1 MEVNHF
7 PQHQIEDVPE
17 GRPGNLREV
26 SNLLSLCRLLL
37 TIPTC
42 LLIYYDYRILAVV
55 FFFIAAAT
63 DYLDGW
69 TARRFGQISDL
80 GKILDPLADKLYVAG
95 VVLLLLILG
104 ILPLWL
110 VLPILLRDLL
120 ILLGGIYVRRKTG
133 RVLPSNW
140 TGKWA
145 VGVLSITLLLIY
157 LGVGGIVLHLFIG
170 LTLAMLALSL
180 ALYIARSVAVL
191 RSAGSDEAGLSS

>member
-1 MEVNHF
+1 MEANRLS
-7 PQHQIEDVPE
+7 QHQTEEVPE
-17 GRPGNLREV
+17 GRPGNLWGA

-42 LLIYYDYRILAVV
+42 LLIYYDYRTLAVV
-55 FFFIAAAT
+55 TFFIAAAT

-80 GKILDPLADKLYVAG
+80 GKILDPLADKIYVAG
-95 VVLLLLILG
+95 VVILLLILG
-104 ILPLWL
+104 VLPLWL

-120 ILLGGIYVRRKTG
+120 ILLGGIFVRLRTG

-157 LGVGGIVLHLFIG
+157 LGVGGIALHLFIG
-170 LTLAMLALSL
+170 LTLAMLTLSL
-180 ALYIARSVAVL
+180 ALYISRAVTVL
-191 RSAGSDEAGLSS
+191 RSAEER